1 MDFSNIY
8 QTIIFINN
16 LEYEVFI
23 TLNQNYF
30 KISFEENKK
39 PPRKIYLRYFTYKD
53 LLTKCKI
60 FNQFDDLKKI
70 FNYFKEIINN
80 SNYTIEPFMFFIKF
94 NILNRSFL
102 IIPEIDK
109 NQNEIINTLFNEKL
123 KKEEE
128 IKKIKN
134 LIIEKMNKM
143 FILLNNFN
151 NIQYKLSNL
160 KNFDQRIKNFSNKIN
175 ILRNSI
181 IYLNNRIRNLKNKSY

>member
-1 MDFSNIY
+1 MNYSNIY
-8 QTIIFINN
+8 QSIILVNN
-16 LEYEVFI
+16 LAYEIFI
-23 TLNQNYF
+23 TLNQNYL
-30 KISFEENKK
+30 KISLEENKK
-39 PPRKIYLRYFTYKD
+39 PPRKIYLRYFTYED
-53 LLTKCKI
+53 LLKKCKI
-60 FNQFDDLKKI
+60 FNQFDDLNKI

-80 SNYTIEPFMFFIKF
+80 SNYTIECFQFFIKF

-109 NQNEIINTLFNEKL
+109 NHNEIINTLFNEKL

-134 LIIEKMNKM
+134 LIIENMNKM

-151 NIQYKLSNL
+151 NIQYKINDL
-160 KNFDQRIKNFSNKIN
+160 KNYNQRIINFSNKIN

-181 IYLNNRIRNLKNKSY
+181 LNLNNRIYL

>member
-1 MDFSNIY
+1 MNYSNIY
-8 QTIIFINN
+8 QSIILVNN
-16 LEYEVFI
+16 LAYEIFI
-23 TLNQNYF
+23 TLNQNYL

-39 PPRKIYLRYFTYKD
+39 PPRKIYLRYFTYEV
-53 LLTKCKI
+53 LLKKCKI
-60 FNQFDDLKKI
+60 FNQFDDLNKI
-70 FNYFKEIINN
+70 FNNFKEIINN
-80 SNYTIEPFMFFIKF
+80 SNYTIECFQFFIKF

-109 NQNEIINTLFNEKL
+109 NHNEIINTLFNEKL

-181 IYLNNRIRNLKNKSY
+181 LNLNNRIKQLKNG